1 MKKCLLLTLALLYSQ
16 ARAEIFLRDDSQFDI
31 RLTAAASRIVSLAPN
46 ITEVVYAAGAGDRL
60 VGTVD
65 FSDYPAAAKTLP
77 RVGSYARVDVEA
89 IVALK
94 PDLVLAWHSGN
105 PPASVAQLRK
115 LGIPVFV
122 TEPRSLDDVARD
134 IERYAALAG
143 TEAAGRAAARNFREH
158 FASLQRRYAGR
169 RPVRLFYEVWDEPL
183 MTVNGKQI
191 ISDVIRLCGGINI
204 FADLPA
210 LAPTVSVE
218 AVLAANPEVI
228 IAGGMGERNLAWLT
242 PWKKWPR
249 LEANARGNLFFID
262 PNLLQR
268 HTPRLLDGAERLCEK
283 LEEARSRPQLAGAGF
298 ARPAGP

>member
-1 MKKCLLLTLALLYSQ
+1 MKKSLLLVLALLCSQ
-16 ARAEIFLRDDSQFDI
+16 AQAEILLRDDSNTDV
-31 RLTAAASRIVSLAPN
+31 RLAAPAKRIVSLAPN
-46 ITEVVYAAGAGDRL
+46 ITEVVYAAGAGDKL

-65 FSDYPAAAKTLP
+65 FSDYPVAAKQLP

-94 PDLVLAWHSGN
+94 PDLVLAWDSGN
-105 PPASVAQLRK
+105 PPASITQLRK

-122 TEPRSLDDVARD
+122 TEPKTLDDVARD
-134 IERYAALAG
+134 IERYSALAG
-143 TEAAGRAAARNFREH
+143 TEALGKAAAKDFRTRL
-158 FASLQRRYAGR
+158 ATLQKQYAAR
-169 RPVRLFYEVWDEPL
+169 KPVRVFYEVWDEPL

-191 ISDVIRLCGGINI
+191 ISDVIRLCGGTNI

-218 AVLAANPEVI
+218 AVLTANPDAI
-228 IAGGMGERNLAWLT
+228 IAGGMGEKNTAWLE

-249 LEANARGNLFFID
+249 LKANAKGNLFFID

-268 HTPRLLDGAERLCEK
+268 HTPRLLDGADQLCAR
-283 LEEARSRPQLAGAGF
+283 LEEARSRHTQ
-298 ARPAGP
+298 

>member
-1 MKKCLLLTLALLYSQ
+1 MKTLLLLALGLLCSQ
-16 ARAEIFLRDDSQFDI
+16 AQADIRLRDDSNTDV
-31 RLTAAASRIVSLAPN
+31 RLASPARRIISLAPN

-65 FSDYPAAAKTLP
+65 FSDYPAAARQLP

-94 PDLVLAWHSGN
+94 PDLVLAWDSGN
-105 PPASVAQLRK
+105 PPATITQLRK

-122 TEPRSLDDVARD
+122 TEPKTLDDVARD
-134 IERYAALAG
+134 LERYGTLTGTNAAGQLAAQNFRKRLAALQQQY
-143 TEAAGRAAARNFREH
+143 AARK
-158 FASLQRRYAGR
+158 
-169 RPVRLFYEVWDEPL
+169 PVRVFYEVWDEPL

-191 ISDVIRLCGGINI
+191 ISDVIRLCGGVNV

-210 LAPTVSVE
+210 LAPTISVE
-218 AVLAANPEVI
+218 AVLAANPEAI
-228 IAGGMGERNLAWLT
+228 IAGGMGEKNAAWLD

-249 LEANARGNLFFID
+249 LKANAKGNLFFID

-268 HTPRLLDGAERLCEK
+268 HTPRLLDGADQMCTR
-283 LEEARSRPQLAGAGF
+283 LEEARNRK
-298 ARPAGP
+298 

>member
-1 MKKCLLLTLALLYSQ
+1 MNKYLMLALVLLSAQ
-16 ARAEIFLRDDSQFDI
+16 AQAELSLRDDSGTDV
-31 RLTAAASRIVSLAPN
+31 RLPAPAARIVSLAPN
-46 ITEVVYAAGAGDRL
+46 ITEVVFAAGAADKL
-60 VGTVD
+60 IGTVD
-65 FSDYPAAAKTLP
+65 FSDYPTAAKKLP

-94 PDLVLAWHSGN
+94 PDLVLAWESGN
-105 PPASVAQLRK
+105 PPASVAQLRR

-143 TEAAGRAAARNFREH
+143 TETAGRAAARDFRKRL
-158 FASLQRRYAGR
+158 AALQQQYAVR
-169 RPVRLFYEVWDEPL
+169 RPVRTFYQVWDEPL

-191 ISDVIRLCGGINI
+191 ISDVIRLCGGVNV

-228 IAGGMGERNLAWLT
+228 IAGGMGESNAAWLE
-242 PWKKWPR
+242 PWRKWRR
-249 LEANARGNLFFID
+249 LQANARNNLFFID

-268 HTPRLLDGAERLCEK
+268 HTPRLLNGAEHMCEK
-283 LEEARSRPQLAGAGF
+283 LEEARSR
-298 ARPAGP
+298 R